1 MLAPIRASAA
11 AMANRA
17 PAYHTKQK
25 AWRLENGYYV
35 FARGQAVCDLGIAYA
50 KVFGVE
56 VKLPKVKFLK
66 GFDKPLKDSK
76 NGGDS
81 RSWPSCQKIG

>member
-17 PAYHTKQK
+17 LACHTKQK
-25 AWRLENGYYV
+25 ARRLENGYDA

-56 VKLPKVKFLK
+56 VKLLKVKTLK
-66 GFDKPLKDSK
+66 GFDKPSK
-76 NGGDS
+76 VSKIKGYS

>member
-1 MLAPIRASAA
+1 MLVPIRASAA

-17 PAYHTKQK
+17 HAYHTKQK
-25 AWRLENGYYV
+25 AWRSENAYYV

-56 VKLPKVKFLK
+56 VKSPKVKFFN
-66 GFDKPLKDSK
+66 GFDNPSK
-76 NGGDS
+76 AS
-81 RSWPSCQKIG
+81 KK